1 MTSDLS
7 NQELDK
13 NEAFSRQSLEQ
24 GEPLPEIEYDDEG
37 NELKPLK
44 PSNEKE
50 EFYIKELMRKYPELD
65 YLMALC
71 LVKAT
76 PEQLAMINNEKIK
89 PTPMKTIVIKD
100 AFEVQ

>member
-1 MTSDLS
+1 MTIVDLS
-7 NQELDK
+7 NQE
-13 NEAFSRQSLEQ
+13 LEQ
-24 GEPLPEIEYDDEG
+24 GEPLPEFEYDDEG

-44 PSNEKE
+44 PDNEKE

-76 PEQLAMINNEKIK
+76 PEQLEIISKEKIK
-89 PTPMKTIVIKD
+89 HAPMKTIVIKD
-100 AFEVQ
+100 AFEVS